1 MKTIKTGVAVML
13 ALGISLAAHAQE
25 AEPVIVEDDT
35 MVVVDDETEVE
46 DVVNQIELPATASPE
61 GVENSAFGLDTAN
74 QAREQG
80 REFGQQQ
87 ANEARNR
94 GLDARENARE
104 AARESA
110 RESARSDARSDQRG
124 APNDIPRP

>member
-1 MKTIKTGVAVML
+1 MKIIKTGVAVML
-13 ALGISLAAHAQE
+13 TLGVSLAAHAQE

-35 MVVVDDETEVE
+35 MVVVDDETAVE

-110 RESARSDARSDQRG
+110 RSNARSEQRG